1 MEEEKMYKTNKSK
14 WIRYFSLFIFSFSLS
29 YGEFLRDDTKE
40 VVLDTSTNLMWQDN
54 NQSIGD
60 SNKKNWQD
68 AISFCHSLSLGGYDD
83 WYLPN
88 FNQLYAL
95 ANRSTS
101 NPAISDVFENVVS
114 SFYWSSTTYA
124 YSTSYAWVVGF
135 NDGYDNGND
144 KTYTNYVRCVR
155 EQDN

>member
-29 YGEFLRDDTKE
+29 YGEFLRDSTKE

-95 ANRSTS
+95 ANRSTY

-114 SFYWSSTTYA
+114 SNYWSSTTNA
-124 YSTSYAWVVGF
+124 SNTSHAWNVYFSYGDDSYH
-135 NDGYDNGND
+135 N
-144 KTYTNYVRCVR
+144 KTYTRYVRCVR